1 MTSYYDIVEYITK
14 YVNNE
19 IKYMDIKVSSNDF
32 ISYSFKTDSNT
43 AYLGRNF
50 DNIVHTIPN
59 KDSYISITPIR
70 SLYINYSLN
79 NIYLPSERF
88 YLNTNIEYIETDKAN
103 NLLTIKLSSGA
114 SERLINNLANYTSRK
129 KEPLQININLY
140 ML

>member
-19 IKYMDIKVSSNDF
+19 IKYMDIKVSNNDF
-32 ISYSFKTDSNT
+32 KSYSFRTDNNT

-50 DNIVHTIPN
+50 DNMVYTIPN

-70 SLYINYSLN
+70 NLYINYSLN
-79 NIYLPSERF
+79 DIYLPCERF
-88 YLNTNIEYIETDKAN
+88 YLHTDIEYIEADKSN

-114 SERLINNLANYTSRK
+114 TERLISDLANYTSRK

>member
-19 IKYMDIKVSSNDF
+19 IKSMDIKVSSNDF
-32 ISYSFKTDSNT
+32 ISYSFKIDSNT

-50 DNIVHTIPN
+50 DNIVYTITN
-59 KDSYISITPIR
+59 IDSYISITPIR

-79 NIYLPSERF
+79 NIYFPSERF

-114 SERLINNLANYTSRK
+114 TERLISDLANYTSRK